1 MEQFNSLGT
10 DSNIIIF
17 FSHVWNWA
25 ILILY
30 FVAVIIA
37 VILVARDSRERGYG
51 YLAVIGWSA
60 MVLFIFPIGLAL
72 YLLLVHKDFH
82 KWNAD

>member
-17 FSHVWNWA
+17 FSYVWNWA

-51 YLAVIGWSA
+51 YLAAIGWSA
-60 MVLFIFPIGLAL
+60 LVLFIFPIGLAL